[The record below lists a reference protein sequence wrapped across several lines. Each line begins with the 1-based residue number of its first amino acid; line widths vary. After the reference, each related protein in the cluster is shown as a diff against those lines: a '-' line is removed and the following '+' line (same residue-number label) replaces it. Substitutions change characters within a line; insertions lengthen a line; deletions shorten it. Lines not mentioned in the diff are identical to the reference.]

1 MTSSSHG
8 KLTAADVTVIVVYL
22 LGVIIVG
29 IWSMFQ
35 SKRGTVS
42 GYFLAGRFITCLPV
56 GMSLFASNIGSE
68 HLVGL
73 SGSGA
78 AGGIGVGA
86 FEINALMFLQ
96 VLGFVFVPVYL
107 SSAVYTL
114 PEYMHKRFGGN
125 RIRVFLSILSLLLYV
140 FTKISVNMYSGALF
154 IQQSV
159 GWNLYVSIFGLLAL
173 TGTTTYSP
181 NSYLK

>member
-114 PEYMHKRFGGN
+114 PEYMHKRFVFSGKDKQSLREIVGF
-125 RIRVFLSILSLLLYV
+125 RID
-140 FTKISVNMYSGALF
+140 KN
-154 IQQSV
+154 QQ
-159 GWNLYVSIFGLLAL
+159 
-173 TGTTTYSP
+173 
-181 NSYLK
+181 NSYLRSSHREKFKGSLV